1 MEKKHSSHQ
10 KHSRPAFHG
19 ILSSMMLV
27 LLIEIILMMTVL
39 YFSSITEQLNQNALA
54 ILQKQVENRQN
65 YLQTMLVDNQEL
77 SALSDSINNTTLS
90 LLHSGDIDLET
101 LDQASENCLPLLNAV
116 STNLVSTLRYRSVT
130 GIFLALRTHSFDT
143 LSDDDVIPCVYIRD
157 LDPDTAPSSRNSDL
171 MLEVS
176 PTQLVES
183 MKDEHMTKKQKKEYA
198 EELFLRSGQS
208 VVSQLLAPAF
218 EAAYQDDTKL
228 DAEDYGHW
236 TTGTYTLSGD
246 SHAAIGYTIPLILPD
261 GTVYGVLGIEMLES
275 YVQSKLPCQE
285 LSSEGYGTYLL
296 ASTTSAT
303 SNFVFRSHH
312 PSAPLPRMRRSPP
325 AATIS
330 PCPILH
336 REAVTI
342 AATMY
347 VTVQPM
353 IL

>member
-65 YLQTMLVDNQEL
+65 YLQTMLVGNQEL

-116 STNLVSTLRYRSVT
+116 STNLVSTLRNRSVT

-176 PTQLVES
+176 PTPLGES
-183 MKDEHMTKKQKKEYA
+183 M
-198 EELFLRSGQS
+198 R
-208 VVSQLLAPAF
+208 
-218 EAAYQDDTKL
+218 
-228 DAEDYGHW
+228 
-236 TTGTYTLSGD
+236 
-246 SHAAIGYTIPLILPD
+246 I
-261 GTVYGVLGIEMLES
+261 
-275 YVQSKLPCQE
+275 
-285 LSSEGYGTYLL
+285 
-296 ASTTSAT
+296 STD
-303 SNFVFRSHH
+303 
-312 PSAPLPRMRRSPP
+312 RRFAWIPP
-325 AATIS
+325 AG
-330 PCPILH
+330 
-336 REAVTI
+336 
-342 AATMY
+342 
-347 VTVQPM
+347 
-353 IL
+353 